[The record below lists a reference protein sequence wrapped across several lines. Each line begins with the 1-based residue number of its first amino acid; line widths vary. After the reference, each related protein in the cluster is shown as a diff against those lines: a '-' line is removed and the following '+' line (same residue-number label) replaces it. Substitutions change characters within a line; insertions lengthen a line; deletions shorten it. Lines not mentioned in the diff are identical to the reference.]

1 MSRKFTAT
9 LATALTL
16 GALIMSAEAQQHR
29 AIRLGNPATRFSKP
43 LKKADDLR
51 VLLRSEKLKADV
63 AAVLADYGWQGDL
76 ADLDR
81 AAASAEVTAIQ
92 VPPNTRLPFMA
103 ARKNKK
109 AYAMRDVLWAGK
121 KPIDAFGFEFT
132 SKCVKYRLVT
142 PKACSNFWVEEI
154 GKDTTS
160 EGCAPKKELPPVV
173 SVTGAQSACVTQP
186 VEITVNVQ
194 NPPADGKVTLSV
206 NGKEATTGSLS
217 AGSFRWRFPG
227 AATAGRYEVKA
238 VSGGQTA
245 TSVVEV
251 KPCEPTCGLTVTP
264 NPAKAGKPITVDVSG
279 SRVAA
284 GVAGGI
290 KNVKVEVVQ
299 KGAVVQT
306 IDMPAPNFAKNDVVI
321 KKGGVT
327 TLRAV
332 ATDEAGQ
339 VSTNACTA
347 DIDVKGG
354 FPIYVQGAFGKE
366 RLTHDDAGEV
376 ADALGFSPANSAFAG
391 SSSKGSSAVAAVA
404 SSAAATEF
412 SRCSPLAGLSVGILP
427 MLSDSAQLDVAL
439 GVKFAFDDQ
448 SHTALFGDAA
458 INKVLGNGFFGG
470 GVSFW
475 DIGKD
480 SSGVGLLLQG
490 GVDLDKDGKWQLVG
504 QTRVPF
510 FNQFDNIDNN
520 YQLWGGIRFRP
531 NSWK

>member
-29 AIRLGNPATRFSKP
+29 AIRLGNPATRFAKP

-51 VLLRSEKLKADV
+51 VLLRAEKMKADV
-63 AAVLADYGWQGDL
+63 AAVLADYGWQGDV

-81 AAASAEVTAIQ
+81 AAASAEINAIE

-121 KPIDAFGFEFT
+121 KPIDAFGFEFS
-132 SKCVKYRLVT
+132 SKCQRYRLVT
-142 PKACSNFWVEEI
+142 PKACSNFWIEDL
-154 GKDTTS
+154 GKDTADPA
-160 EGCAPKKELPPVV
+160 CAPKVVLPPVV
-173 SVTGAQSACVTQP
+173 SMTGAQSACVTQP
-186 VEITVNVQ
+186 VEFTVNVQ
-194 NPPADGKVTLSV
+194 NPPADGKVSLSV
-206 NGKEATTGSLS
+206 NGKEMTSGNLS

-245 TSVVEV
+245 STVVEV

-306 IDMPAPNFAKNDVVI
+306 VDMPAPGFVRNDIVV

-354 FPIYVQGAFGKE
+354 FPIYVGGYFGKE
-366 RLTHDDAGEV
+366 RLTHDDAEDHEDRV
-376 ADALGFSPANSAFAG
+376 TAASTSPTAG
-391 SSSKGSSAVAAVA
+391 KSGAA
-404 SSAAATEF
+404 SSAAVAFSEF
-412 SRCSPLAGLSVGILP
+412 SRCSPLAGLTVGILP
-427 MLSDSAQLDVAL
+427 MIGESTQLDAAL
-439 GVKFAFDDQ
+439 GVKFAFDDD

-490 GVDLDKDGKWQLVG
+490 GFDLDKDGKWQLVG

-510 FNQFDNIDNN
+510 FNQFDNIENN
-520 YQLWGGIRFRP
+520 YQFWGGIRFRP